1 MMKGVLRVLGI
12 LASFAAVALGLL
24 GLWLGLGAWR
34 DMATS
39 PDWAAFRSVSER
51 YEQAILREFETDGD
65 VNCERVVD
73 LIAFGHLL
81 NIPGFMRGTDA
92 ANEDERCGR
101 WPSPDSGLNW
111 TEAADFY
118 DRDIRVSTGAQITV
132 RRAGWR
138 LNTVFSPD
146 PGIRAFYAKLLAGN
160 RVCEPEAVWSGRLLN
175 FRTRAAEEVLKGR
188 SDLGFPRRSHLELE
202 MERRRL
208 SDACDDYLVARWA
221 EDLLMPGPETDS
233 QSRARAIAWLH
244 LHWAHNA
251 DAIWLH
257 WTGQPR
263 TTGGRYVPPPGLS
276 DEERR
281 AYSLSTLRYAAG
293 LGHEEAALVMLSE
306 GADRAGL
313 PVRGA
318 RRNGEFEY
326 TTYPW
331 AGGYA
336 TPFWMA
342 VHAQR
347 FSLPYVEQRRA
358 AYEAEI
364 GEACT
369 ALARRIG
376 AMLPALYA
384 QLPED
389 RPEVRD
395 LILSSLACQPEG
407 LREAA
412 AYPGGGY
419 WPPEIDRVAPDFTP
433 HMIPEGWVWRE
444 GDD

>member
-1 MMKGVLRVLGI
+1 MRLLGRVFFRF
-12 LASFAAVALGLL
+12 LAVCGALALGLL
-24 GLWLGLGAWR
+24 GLWLGLGVWR
-34 DMATS
+34 DMAAS

-51 YEQAILREFETDGD
+51 YEQAILHEFETDGD
-65 VNCERVVD
+65 VDCERLVD

-81 NIPGFMRGTDA
+81 NLPGFMRGTDA
-92 ANEDERCGR
+92 ANEDGRCGR
-101 WPSPDSGLNW
+101 WPEPSSGISW
-111 TEAADFY
+111 SEAADSY
-118 DRDIRVSTGAQITV
+118 DRDFRLSSGTWVTA
-132 RRAGWR
+132 RRAGWL
-138 LNTVFSPD
+138 LNAAFSPD

-160 RVCEPEAVWSGRLLN
+160 QVCEPEAHWNWRLLD
-175 FRTRAAEEVLKGR
+175 FRTEAAEEVLEGR
-188 SDLGFPRRSHLELE
+188 SRFGFPRRSHLELE
-202 MERRRL
+202 MAHRRL
-208 SDACDDYLVARWA
+208 SDACDDYLVDRWA
-221 EDLLMPGPETDS
+221 GDFLRPGPETEAEH
-233 QSRARAIAWLH
+233 RARSTAWDRLH
-244 LHWAHNA
+244 FAHSA
-251 DAIWLH
+251 DAVWLH
-257 WTGQPR
+257 WDGQPR
-263 TTGGRYVPPPGLS
+263 TTGGRYLPPPGNTE
-276 DEERR
+276 EERR

-293 LGHEEAALVMLSE
+293 FGHDEAALVMLSE

-313 PVRGA
+313 PVRGK
-318 RRNGEFEY
+318 RRNGEFKY
-326 TTYPW
+326 TPYPW
-331 AGGYA
+331 AGGYS

-364 GEACT
+364 GEECT

-389 RPEVRD
+389 RPEVRG

-433 HMIPEGWVWRE
+433 SMIPEGWVWRE